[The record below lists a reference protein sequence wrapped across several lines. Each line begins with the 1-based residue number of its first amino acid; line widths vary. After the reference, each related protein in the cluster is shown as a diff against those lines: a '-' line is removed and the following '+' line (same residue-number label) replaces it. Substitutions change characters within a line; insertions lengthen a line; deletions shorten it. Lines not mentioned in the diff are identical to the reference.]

1 LKAPD
6 TTALK
11 SSVQDRLPQ
20 QESAG
25 NDLVAGL
32 TFALVNIPQAM
43 ANALLAF
50 VNPVSG
56 LYTLMIGM
64 PIAAIFTS
72 TRLMNVSTNSAL
84 SVAAGRALVVIPSEF
99 KYADTLLART
109 VAKYAPQASFLA
121 DWLEKNIPQGLTISA
136 FPSEHQRRLRTTN
149 SLERLNR
156 EIRCRSRVAM

>member
-1 LKAPD
+1 MKIADPA
-6 TTALK
+6 TLK
-11 SSVQDRLPQ
+11 SPVQDRLPQ

-32 TFALVNIPQAM
+32 TFTLVNIPQAM
-43 ANALLAF
+43 ANTLLAF

-56 LYTLMIGM
+56 LYTLMIDM
-64 PIAAIFTS
+64 PIAAIFTG
-72 TRLMNVSTNSAL
+72 TQLMNVSTNSAF
-84 SVAAGRALVVIPSEF
+84 SVSAGSALVVIPSES
-99 KYADTLLART
+99 KDAYALLART
-109 VAKYAPQASFLA
+109 VAKYAPQASVLA
-121 DWLEKNIPQGLTISA
+121 DWLEENIPQGLTIFA